1 MDENA
6 DPDLQALAGEIQHLR
21 EDFTRIRAVLE
32 ELIRH
37 RGGAAAAQATKTAE
51 RAWDEVNRTAE
62 SAAHKL
68 EERPLTTIGS
78 AFGIGL
84 LLGLLFSGRRH

>member
-1 MDENA
+1 MDNNA
-6 DPDLQALAGEIQHLR
+6 DPDMQALAGEIKHLR
-21 EDFTRIRAVLE
+21 EDFARLGATLE
-32 ELIRH
+32 ELVRH
-37 RGGAAAAQATKTAE
+37 RGSAAAAQATKTAE

-62 SAAHKL
+62 TAAHKL

-84 LLGLLFSGRRH
+84 LLGMLFSGRRH